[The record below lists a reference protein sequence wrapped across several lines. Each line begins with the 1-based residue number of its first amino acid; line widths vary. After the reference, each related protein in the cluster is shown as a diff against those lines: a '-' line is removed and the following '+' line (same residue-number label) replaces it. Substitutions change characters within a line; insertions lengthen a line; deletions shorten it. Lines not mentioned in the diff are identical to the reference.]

1 MLVIIDGNCSFCL
14 WASRWLRR
22 ICKPGL
28 DILTLDLVSIDVINQ
43 WEANPLWSVDSIKVI
58 SQGQLW
64 IKSAAVAQVM
74 REAHWF
80 AQPLRLL
87 FVVPQRLLDVLYDW
101 VARHR
106 KSDTCELPQKS

>member
-1 MLVIIDGNCSFCL
+1 
-14 WASRWLRR
+14 
-22 ICKPGL
+22 L
-28 DILTLDLVSIDVINQ
+28 DILPLDLVSIDVINQ

-64 IKSAAVAQVM
+64 IKSAAIAQIM
-74 REAHWF
+74 REAQWF

-87 FVVPQRLLDVLYDW
+87 FVVPHRLLDVLYDW